1 LVIQITMN
9 ILIITSNPY
18 IECQGSSCL
27 YEELLLR
34 NLGRELELK
43 NLVSK
48 RSICV
53 VEGHEIFHVEG
64 RFKRSV
70 VLFEP
75 GRPQNNDVPY
85 ESQAYISIRNGTCDE
100 QRELL
105 IHFSEILQSVGFE
118 CQVFELLS

>member
-1 LVIQITMN
+1 LLIQIAMN

-18 IECQGSSCL
+18 IECQDPIYL
-27 YEELLLR
+27 NEEVLLR
-34 NLGRELELK
+34 NLGRELKLK

-48 RSICV
+48 RSVCV

-70 VLFEP
+70 VLLEP
-75 GRPQNNDVPY
+75 GRPKNNDAPY

-105 IHFSEILQSVGFE
+105 NHFSEILQSVGFE

>member
-1 LVIQITMN
+1 MN

-18 IECQGSSCL
+18 IECQGPLCH
-27 YEELLLR
+27 YEDVLLQ
-34 NLGRELELK
+34 NLGRELKLK
-43 NLVSK
+43 NLVSR
-48 RSICV
+48 RSVCV
-53 VEGHEIFHVEG
+53 VEGHEIFHFEG

-70 VLFEP
+70 VLMYP
-75 GRPQNNDVPY
+75 GHPQNNDAPY
-85 ESQAYISIRNGTCDE
+85 ESQAYISIRNGTSDE